1 MKTLAAIVLIIM
13 GGLYAVSSAEGGIRT
28 GMSEKGTRDGRDA
41 KVLIIKWQRLV
52 DEKGRTCERCGSTE
66 KELKKAFQALKK
78 SLTAMGVKVILE
90 KETLTPAECAEDVS
104 ESNRIW
110 LGGRPVEEWLD
121 AEVGKS
127 LCGFC
132 CEALGDGIECRTIKV
147 DGKTYE
153 TIPKDLIMRA
163 GLLAASQLFTGSPSR
178 SCCGTP
184 APAKKSSGG
193 CCPASQTK
201 SCGQ

>member
-1 MKTLAAIVLIIM
+1 MRTLAAIALIIM
-13 GGLYAVSSAEGGIRT
+13 GGFCAVGSAAGGVKT
-28 GMSEKGTRDGRDA
+28 AMDKEATRDGGDT
-41 KVLIIKWQRLV
+41 KVLTIKWQRLV

-78 SLTAMGVKVILE
+78 SLSGMGVKVVLE
-90 KETLTPAECAEDVS
+90 KETLTSAEFAGDTS

-121 AEVGKS
+121 AKVGKS
-127 LCGFC
+127 LCGSC
-132 CEALGDGIECRTIKV
+132 CEVVGAKVECRTIQV

-153 TIPKDLIMRA
+153 TIPKELIMRA
-163 GLLAASQLFTGSPSR
+163 GLLAASQLFTGSKSGP
-178 SCCGTP
+178 CCAAP

-201 SCGQ
+201 SCGE

>member
-1 MKTLAAIVLIIM
+1 MRTIAAMALMIL
-13 GGLYAVSSAEGGIRT
+13 GGFCAASSAEGGVKT
-28 GMSEKGTRDGRDA
+28 SMGTEARGNGGDA
-41 KVLIIKWQRLV
+41 KVLTIKWQRLV
-52 DEKGRTCERCGSTE
+52 DEKGQTCERCGSTE

-78 SLTAMGVKVILE
+78 SLSGMGVKVVLE
-90 KETLTPAECAEDVS
+90 KETLTSAEFAEDVS

-121 AEVGKS
+121 AKVGKS
-127 LCGFC
+127 LCGSC
-132 CEALGDGIECRTIKV
+132 CEVVGAKVECRTIQV

-163 GLLAASQLFTGSPSR
+163 GLLAASRLFTGSQGG
-178 SCCGTP
+178 SCCEIP

-201 SCGQ
+201 SCGS